1 MANKKK
7 ELRLSQN
14 IEVVRNQFRELINSS
29 VIVEDRFSRSSKTI
43 KGELIAVYD
52 NIIVVK
58 MDDDSLYVN
67 RTYSYSDI
75 ISGKIKISKEVEK
88 YFLIVL

>member
-14 IEVVRNQFRELINSS
+14 IEVVRNQFRELLNSS

-58 MDDDSLYVN
+58 MDNDSLYVN
-67 RTYSYSDI
+67 KTYSYSDI

-88 YFLIVL
+88 

>member
-52 NIIVVK
+52 NIIVGK

-88 YFLIVL
+88 

>member
-14 IEVVRNQFRELINSS
+14 IEVVRNQLRELLNSS

-67 RTYSYSDI
+67 KTYSYSDI
-75 ISGKIKISKEVEK
+75 ISGKIKISKDVEK
-88 YFLIVL
+88 

>member
-29 VIVEDRFSRSSKTI
+29 VVVEDRFSRSSRTI

-58 MDDDSLYVN
+58 MDNDSLYVN
-67 RTYSYSDI
+67 KTYSYSDI

-88 YFLIVL
+88 

>member
-14 IEVVRNQFRELINSS
+14 IEVVRNQLRELINSS

-58 MDDDSLYVN
+58 MDNDSLYVN
-67 RTYSYSDI
+67 KTYSYSDI

-88 YFLIVL
+88 

>member
-58 MDDDSLYVN
+58 MDDESLYVN
-67 RTYSYSDI
+67 KTYSYSDI

-88 YFLIVL
+88 

>member
-58 MDDDSLYVN
+58 MDNDSLYVN
-67 RTYSYSDI
+67 KTYSYSDI

-88 YFLIVL
+88 

>member
-67 RTYSYSDI
+67 KTYSYSDI
-75 ISGKIKISKEVEK
+75 ISGKIKISKDVEK
-88 YFLIVL
+88 

>member
-29 VIVEDRFSRSSKTI
+29 VIVEDRFSRSSRTI

-58 MDDDSLYVN
+58 MDNDSLYVN
-67 RTYSYSDI
+67 KTYSYSDI

-88 YFLIVL
+88 

>member
-29 VIVEDRFSRSSKTI
+29 VIVEDRFSRSSRTI

-58 MDDDSLYVN
+58 MDDESLYVN
-67 RTYSYSDI
+67 KTYSYSDI

-88 YFLIVL
+88 

>member
-58 MDDDSLYVN
+58 MDNDSLYVN
-67 RTYSYSDI
+67 KTYSYSDI
-75 ISGKIKISKEVEK
+75 ISGKIKISKDVEK
-88 YFLIVL
+88 

>member
-14 IEVVRNQFRELINSS
+14 IEVVRNQFRELLNSS
-29 VIVEDRFSRSSKTI
+29 VIVEDRFSRSSRTI

-67 RTYSYSDI
+67 KTYSYSDI

-88 YFLIVL
+88 

>member
-29 VIVEDRFSRSSKTI
+29 VIVEDRFSRSSRTI
-43 KGELIAVYD
+43 KGELVAVYD

-58 MDDDSLYVN
+58 MDNDSLYVN
-67 RTYSYSDI
+67 KTYSYSDI

-88 YFLIVL
+88 

>member
-29 VIVEDRFSRSSKTI
+29 VIVEDRFSRSSRTS
-43 KGELIAVYD
+43 KGELIAAYD

-58 MDDDSLYVN
+58 MDNDSLYVN
-67 RTYSYSDI
+67 KTYSYSDI

-88 YFLIVL
+88 

>member
-43 KGELIAVYD
+43 KGELIAVYA

-58 MDDDSLYVN
+58 MDDESLCVN
-67 RTYSYSDI
+67 KTYSYSDI

-88 YFLIVL
+88 

>member
-75 ISGKIKISKEVEK
+75 ISGRIKISKEVEK
-88 YFLIVL
+88 

>member
-14 IEVVRNQFRELINSS
+14 IEVVRNQFRELINSA

-67 RTYSYSDI
+67 KTYSYSDI

-88 YFLIVL
+88 

>member
-14 IEVVRNQFRELINSS
+14 IEIVRNQFKELINSS
-29 VIVEDRFSRSSKTI
+29 VIVEDRFNRSSRTI

-67 RTYSYSDI
+67 KTYSYSDI

-88 YFLIVL
+88 

>member
-67 RTYSYSDI
+67 KTYSDSDI

-88 YFLIVL
+88 

>member
-67 RTYSYSDI
+67 KTYSYSDI

-88 YFLIVL
+88 

>member
-14 IEVVRNQFRELINSS
+14 IEIVRNQFRELLNSS
-29 VIVEDRFSRSSKTI
+29 VIVEDRFSRSSRTI

-58 MDDDSLYVN
+58 MDNDSLYVN
-67 RTYSYSDI
+67 KTYSYSDI

-88 YFLIVL
+88 

>member
-29 VIVEDRFSRSSKTI
+29 VIVDDRFSRSSKTI

-88 YFLIVL
+88 

>member
-14 IEVVRNQFRELINSS
+14 IEVVRNQFRELLNSS

-52 NIIVVK
+52 NLIVVK

-67 RTYSYSDI
+67 KTYSYSDI

-88 YFLIVL
+88 

>member
-58 MDDDSLYVN
+58 MDNDSLYVN

-88 YFLIVL
+88 

>member
-29 VIVEDRFSRSSKTI
+29 VIVEDRFSRSSRTI

-52 NIIVVK
+52 NIIVIK
-58 MDDDSLYVN
+58 MDNDSLYVN
-67 RTYSYSDI
+67 KTYSYSDI

-88 YFLIVL
+88 

>member
-1 MANKKK
+1 M
-7 ELRLSQN
+7 
-14 IEVVRNQFRELINSS
+14 
-29 VIVEDRFSRSSKTI
+29 EDRFSRSSKTI

-52 NIIVVK
+52 NLIVVK

-67 RTYSYSDI
+67 KTYSYSDI

-88 YFLIVL
+88 

>member
-7 ELRLSQN
+7 ELRLSQK

-29 VIVEDRFSRSSKTI
+29 VIVEDRFSRSSRTI

-67 RTYSYSDI
+67 KTYSYSDI

-88 YFLIVL
+88 

>member
-1 MANKKK
+1 MENKKK

-14 IEVVRNQFRELINSS
+14 IGIVRNQFRELINSS

-67 RTYSYSDI
+67 KTYSYSDI

-88 YFLIVL
+88 

>member
-14 IEVVRNQFRELINSS
+14 IEVVRNQFRELLNSS

-58 MDDDSLYVN
+58 MDDESLYVN
-67 RTYSYSDI
+67 KTYSYSDI

-88 YFLIVL
+88 

>member
-52 NIIVVK
+52 NLIVVK

-88 YFLIVL
+88 

>member
-14 IEVVRNQFRELINSS
+14 IEVVRNQFRELLNSS
-29 VIVEDRFSRSSKTI
+29 VIVEDRFSRSSRTI

-88 YFLIVL
+88 

>member
-58 MDDDSLYVN
+58 MADESLHVN
-67 RTYSYSDI
+67 KTYSYSDI

-88 YFLIVL
+88 

>member
-29 VIVEDRFSRSSKTI
+29 VIVEDRFSRSSRTI

-88 YFLIVL
+88 

>member
-1 MANKKK
+1 MASKKK
-7 ELRLSQN
+7 ELRLCQN

-67 RTYSYSDI
+67 KTYSYSDI

-88 YFLIVL
+88 

>member
-29 VIVEDRFSRSSKTI
+29 VIVEERFSRSSKTI

-67 RTYSYSDI
+67 KTYSYSDI

-88 YFLIVL
+88 

>member
-14 IEVVRNQFRELINSS
+14 IEVVRNQFRELLNSS

-58 MDDDSLYVN
+58 MDDDSLYVHK
-67 RTYSYSDI
+67 TYSYSDI

-88 YFLIVL
+88 

>member
-7 ELRLSQN
+7 GLRLSQN
-14 IEVVRNQFRELINSS
+14 IEIVRNQFRELLNSS
-29 VIVEDRFSRSSKTI
+29 VIVEDCFSRSSKTI

-67 RTYSYSDI
+67 KTYSYSDI

-88 YFLIVL
+88 

>member
-58 MDDDSLYVN
+58 MDNDIFYVN
-67 RTYSYSDI
+67 KTYSYSDI

-88 YFLIVL
+88 

>member
-29 VIVEDRFSRSSKTI
+29 VVVEDRFSRSSKTI

-88 YFLIVL
+88 

>member
-43 KGELIAVYD
+43 KSELIAVYD

-67 RTYSYSDI
+67 KTYSYSDI

-88 YFLIVL
+88 